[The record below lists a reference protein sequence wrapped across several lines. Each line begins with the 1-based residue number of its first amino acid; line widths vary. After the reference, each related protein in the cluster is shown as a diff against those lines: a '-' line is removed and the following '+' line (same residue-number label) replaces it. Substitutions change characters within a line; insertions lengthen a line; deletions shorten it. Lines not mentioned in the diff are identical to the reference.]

1 MTTREI
7 IIKVKKRVNKD
18 DTNDFDNLSLFSI
31 IEAYNKAQLN
41 VVNYLSGLNNIY
53 KSGIESTTKR
63 IDNLSTLLNPTPLEL
78 TVTKADKYYISQ
90 SFPQNYMRY
99 VSSYSLAKNNKCDS
113 KRILHFPYEE
123 GNIELINR
131 NDNQNASFEWGEA
144 PITIA
149 NNQLKIHSN
158 NQFDV
163 LNTYLTYLKYPI
175 NIDIQGYIK
184 QDGTPSTTI
193 DPELPDDVVEMC
205 IDETVRIIQGDIQ
218 NPLGI
223 QVAMQNIQRNE

>member
-1 MTTREI
+1 MTSREI
-7 IIKVKKRVNKD
+7 IVKVKKRVNKD

-78 TVTKADKYYISQ
+78 TLTKADNYYISQ
-90 SFPQNYMRY
+90 SFPTNYMRY
-99 VSSYSLAKNNKCDS
+99 VSSYSTGKNNKCSS

-131 NDNQNASFEWGEA
+131 NSNQNASFEWGEA

-149 NNQLKIHSN
+149 DNKLKIHSN
-158 NQFDV
+158 NQFEI
-163 LNTYLTYLKYPI
+163 TKAYLTYLKYPA
-175 NIDIQGYIK
+175 NVDIQGYIK

-205 IDETVRIIQGDIQ
+205 IDEAVRILQGDIQ

>member
-7 IIKVKKRVNKD
+7 IVKVKKRVNKD

-78 TVTKADKYYISQ
+78 TLTKADNYYISQ
-90 SFPQNYMRY
+90 SFPTNYMRY
-99 VSSYSLAKNNKCDS
+99 VSSYSTGKNSKCSS

-131 NDNQNASFEWGEA
+131 NSNQNASFEWGEA

-149 NNQLKIHSN
+149 DNKLKIHSN
-158 NQFDV
+158 NQFEI
-163 LNTYLTYLKYPI
+163 TKAYLTYLKYPV
-175 NIDIQGYIK
+175 NVDIQGYIK

-205 IDETVRIIQGDIQ
+205 IDEAVRILQGDIQ